1 MHHFEI
7 CNRDLDNFNVSNFG
21 YDKRS
26 SKKDHIKKDKEII
39 REELDKE
46 CVYTICLFVDIQ
58 GEVPSLGVRRGNA
71 SSMPHHIFIVR
82 LKVQA
87 PAVTLRHLL

>member
-26 SKKDHIKKDKEII
+26 LKKDHIKKIKKLLERNLKRNVFI
-39 REELDKE
+39 RF
-46 CVYTICLFVDIQ
+46 VCL
-58 GEVPSLGVRRGNA
+58 
-71 SSMPHHIFIVR
+71 
-82 LKVQA
+82 
-87 PAVTLRHLL
+87 

>member
-26 SKKDHIKKDKEII
+26 LKKDHIKKDQEII

-46 CVYTICLFVDIQ
+46 FVYTICLFVDIQ
-58 GEVPSLGVRRGNA
+58 GDVPSLGVRRG
-71 SSMPHHIFIVR
+71 M
-82 LKVQA
+82 
-87 PAVTLRHLL
+87 PAVCPTIFSLSA